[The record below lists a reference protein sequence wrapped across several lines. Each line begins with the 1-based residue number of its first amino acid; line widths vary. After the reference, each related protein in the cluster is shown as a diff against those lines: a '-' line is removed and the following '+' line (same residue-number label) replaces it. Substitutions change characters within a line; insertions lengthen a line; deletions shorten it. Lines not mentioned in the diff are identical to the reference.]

1 MATEPPLEPAVSESE
16 TDAVRRRYAAREA
29 GDYRYSLL
37 NPAAMAAW
45 QERQRAQ
52 AHLFVRLGWRDLAA
66 KRLLEVGCGTGGNL
80 LDFLRLGFEPE
91 NIHGI
96 ELLPERFAH
105 ARRVLSADTQLH
117 LGDALAVDLAPE
129 SFDVVVAATVFS
141 SLLDDAFQAQLAA
154 RMWSWVKPGG
164 GVLWYDF
171 TVNNP
176 RNRDVRGVPVK
187 RVQALFPQGRVQAR
201 RVTLAPPLAR
211 AAVPV
216 HPALYTLLNCL
227 PLLRTHVLA
236 WVAKPES
243 R

>member
-1 MATEPPLEPAVSESE
+1 MATELPPDPAVSESE
-16 TDAVRRRYAAREA
+16 TDAVRRRYAARRS
-29 GDYRYSLL
+29 GDFRYSLL

-52 AHLFVRLGWRDLAA
+52 ASLFARLGWRELAD

-96 ELLPERFAH
+96 ELLHDRFAH
-105 ARRVLSADTQLH
+105 ARRVLPSGAQLH
-117 LGDALAVDLAPE
+117 LGDALTVDLAPE

-141 SLLDDAFQAQLAA
+141 SLLDDAFQAQLAE
-154 RMWSWVKPGG
+154 RMWAWVKPGG

-187 RVQALFPQGRVQAR
+187 RVQALFPKGHVQSQR
-201 RVTLAPPLAR
+201 ITLAPPLAR

-227 PLLRTHVLA
+227 PPLRTHVLA